1 MSFSIGDYVV
11 CPGHGVGQ
19 ITEIE
24 DKTIAS
30 QEKRFY
36 IIQIANTGMKVMV
49 PCDSKNGIRDLS
61 GQEDINEVFVLLNN
75 HEVEID
81 TSTWNRRYR
90 EYMKKVKTGSIIEIA
105 DVMRSLYLLK
115 HKKSLSFG
123 EKKLLEECT
132 NLVVR
137 EIAVSTGDEE
147 DLIMDSVNDCFTA
160 PKKDV

>member
-1 MSFSIGDYVV
+1 MEFSIGDYVV

-19 ITEIE
+19 IIEIE
-24 DKTIAS
+24 NKTIAA
-30 QEKRFY
+30 QEKQFY
-36 IIQIANTGMKVMV
+36 IIQISNTGMKVMV
-49 PCDSKNGIRDLS
+49 PCDSKNGIRTLS
-61 GQEDINEVFVLLNN
+61 DQAEIDDVFTLLND
-75 HEVEID
+75 HDVQVD

-115 HKKSLSFG
+115 HKKLLSFG

-147 DLIMDSVNDCFTA
+147 DKIMDNVNNCFPGPVKEA
-160 PKKDV
+160 